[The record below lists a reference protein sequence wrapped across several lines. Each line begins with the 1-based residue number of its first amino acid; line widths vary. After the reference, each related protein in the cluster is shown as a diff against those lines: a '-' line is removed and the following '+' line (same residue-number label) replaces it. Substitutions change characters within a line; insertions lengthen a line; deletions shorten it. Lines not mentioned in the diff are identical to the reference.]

1 MGIAS
6 RRARRTC
13 TTRWGFCLVLLF
25 IGRAGACPAAAP
37 APRCAARLARR
48 PVSAGAREIR
58 RRLGGWSPG
67 GTTNGNPG

>member
-37 APRCAARLARR
+37 APRCAMCRAAPRLGWRARDPPPPQGVVARR
-48 PVSAGAREIR
+48 
-58 RRLGGWSPG
+58 
-67 GTTNGNPG
+67 ND